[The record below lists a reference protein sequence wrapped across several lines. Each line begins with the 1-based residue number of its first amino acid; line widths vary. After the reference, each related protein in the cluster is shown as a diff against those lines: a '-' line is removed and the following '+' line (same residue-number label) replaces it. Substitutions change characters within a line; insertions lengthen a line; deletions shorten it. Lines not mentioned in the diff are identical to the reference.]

1 MQPTVTARLSALE
14 KKFAALRR
22 KLSQPKDWRQAVGA
36 LRDTKL
42 AREADELG
50 RQYRAGQKK
59 P

>member
-1 MQPTVTARLSALE
+1 MTLSERLTALE
-14 KKFAALRR
+14 KKFVALSQ
-22 KLSQPKDWRQAVGA
+22 KVDQPKDWRLAVGK

-50 RQYRAGQKK
+50 RQYRAKQKK